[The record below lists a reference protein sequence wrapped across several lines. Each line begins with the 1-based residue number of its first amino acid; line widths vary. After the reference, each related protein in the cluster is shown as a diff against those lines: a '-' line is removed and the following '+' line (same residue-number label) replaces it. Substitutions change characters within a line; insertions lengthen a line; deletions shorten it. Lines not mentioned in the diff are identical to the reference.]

1 MANREQFDHT
11 RKSKKEKLLILGTL
25 KTNLSIN
32 KRNELLRKYNM
43 IK

>member
-1 MANREQFDHT
+1 MKNKIQFNHN

-32 KRNELLRKYNM
+32 ERNELLRKYNM

>member
-1 MANREQFDHT
+1 MANKIQFEYN
-11 RKSKKEKLLILGTL
+11 RKSKNEKLLILGTL